1 MKFSDEDQHQ
11 STTPDSHEACQSL
24 LRDFPNALDNHKIC
38 NKVKESGQFLD
49 WLRDNSD
56 LCEQSGDHYS
66 EFMQHSCS
74 PVFCREAELQH
85 ANWKREFA
93 ENCQGGTTQNCK
105 NIENKLKAFEHL
117 SCTVDDEASTTPPSQ
132 VQFGIVPRTGRL
144 DKDYRSLKED
154 FRQQID
160 SL

>member
-38 NKVKESGQFLD
+38 NKVKELGQYLD
-49 WLRDNSD
+49 WLRDNRN

-74 PVFCREAELQH
+74 PVFCRDAELQH
-85 ANWKREFA
+85 ADWKREKA
-93 ENCQGGTTQNCK
+93 ENCQGGTRTQNCK

-117 SCTVDDEASTTPPSQ
+117 SCTVDDEASTTQSSQ

-144 DKDYRSLKED
+144 DWV
-154 FRQQID
+154 
-160 SL
+160 